1 MIWSLTY
8 LVSDLMSSMIRYCNS
23 QRCMSLSCRIW
34 DDGTS
39 WRDVREMTDFQGR
52 SQRLRTLTTWMSGVS
67 FLAGIVFHAVQ
78 FMPVDGAVDWIT
90 SETTVYT
97 RVLYGLS
104 ILLGFLFIGPVAFR
118 AILRGRADMNL
129 LIFVA
134 VVGALVLGEWFE
146 ASMVTFL
153 FSSSVWLEQWSM
165 KQVQSAM
172 RGHLQQSPLIARCRK
187 SGHGQTVELPIEQV
201 DVGAWWKFGL
211 VKLFRSTVEW

>member
-1 MIWSLTY
+1 
-8 LVSDLMSSMIRYCNS
+8 
-23 QRCMSLSCRIW
+23 
-34 DDGTS
+34 
-39 WRDVREMTDFQGR
+39 
-52 SQRLRTLTTWMSGVS
+52 
-67 FLAGIVFHAVQ
+67 
-78 FMPVDGAVDWIT
+78 
-90 SETTVYT
+90 
-97 RVLYGLS
+97 
-104 ILLGFLFIGPVAFR
+104 
-118 AILRGRADMNL
+118 MNL

-201 DVGAWWKFGL
+201 DVGSL
-211 VKLFRSTVEW
+211 VEVWAGEIVPLDGRVVKGESYVNEAVMTGESMAVGKQKGDFVYAGSTNIESCLLYTSPSPRDRG